1 MSKTNGSAGPARQSG
16 IGIRML
22 VADEDPSVL
31 MLLGK
36 LLRETEGI
44 SFVLEVENGAKAVAA
59 ARDLP
64 FDVAVLDLN
73 MPRLDGVQAARL
85 LLAVDP
91 SMRVALHSSDPDAPD
106 ARAEGLGLPLFD
118 KLDFNALVSWVT
130 RREVSPGAPAATVS
144 AAAPRRE
151 LSCSECGYG
160 IVTRVPPPQC
170 PMCHALTTWV
180 TPNPVRDAAVRQLAM
195 GL

>member
-1 MSKTNGSAGPARQSG
+1 MKANGSTGRARQSG

-22 VADEDPSVL
+22 VADDDPSVL
-31 MLLGK
+31 ALLGK
-36 LLRETEGI
+36 LLRVTEGI
-44 SFVLEVENGAKAVAA
+44 SFVLEVENGARAVAA
-59 ARDLP
+59 ARDMP

-91 SMRVALHSSDPDAPD
+91 SMRIALHSSDPDALD

-118 KLDFNALVSWVT
+118 KLQFDALVGWIT
-130 RREVSPGAPAATVS
+130 RREVSPHAPAAAVS

-160 IVTRVPPPQC
+160 IVARVPPPQC

-180 TPNPVRDAAVRQLAM
+180 TPNPLRDAAVRQLAM